1 MPASNK
7 PIKKYH
13 YIDALR
19 GIAIL
24 GVIIIHVGEMQN
36 STFIENKTKYGQLGV
51 QLFFVASA
59 LTLCLSME
67 KRGYNWPEI
76 KNFFIRR
83 YFRIAPL
90 YYTGILIYFAINLL
104 LANSNRLNSLNNYTI
119 AGILTNVLFIHG
131 FVPTYN
137 NNIIPGGWSI
147 GTEMAFYCIFPLLF
161 KWQHNKTALHIL
173 IVLISYVLLSIL
185 IIVTLNQYYNLRFI
199 YNNNFY
205 YNNLFNQLPVFLCGL
220 LLYKDVKG
228 NIIKK
233 QIYNLIL
240 FLAGFLAI
248 YINWKYGWS
257 FSFFLIPVFSG
268 MAFFA
273 LGSFLRSVYFR
284 IALLERIGQ
293 LSFSIYILHWIT
305 VWYIFPK
312 INNYLGNRITSNI
325 YVGFV
330 CDFLLTLTISFLLAR
345 ITEKYIE
352 NHGIALADKL
362 LKRRQ

>member
-1 MPASNK
+1 MSVSNK

-19 GIAIL
+19 GIAII
-24 GVIIIHVGEMQN
+24 GVILIHAGEMQK
-36 STFIENKTKYGQLGV
+36 SIFLESKTKYGQLGV

-67 KRGYNWPEI
+67 KRGYSWPEI
-76 KNFFIRR
+76 KSFFIRR

-90 YYTGILIYFAINLL
+90 YYIGILIYFGINLL
-104 LANSNRLNSLNNYTI
+104 LANLQMPNGLNNYSLK
-119 AGILTNVLFIHG
+119 GISANVLFIHG
-131 FVPTYN
+131 FMPAYN
-137 NNIIPGGWSI
+137 NNIVPGGWSI
-147 GTEMAFYCIFPLLF
+147 GSEMAFYCIFPLLYI
-161 KWQHNKTALHIL
+161 WLHHKTARYIFD
-173 IVLISYVLLSIL
+173 VLVGYVLLAL
-185 IIVTLNQYYNLRFI
+185 LVIVSLSLCCHLKFI

-205 YNNLFNQLPVFLCGL
+205 YNSLFNQLPVFLWGF

-228 NIIKK
+228 NIIKN

-248 YINWKYGWS
+248 YINWKHGWS
-257 FSFFLIPVFSG
+257 FSFFLIPTFAG

-273 LGSFLRSVYFR
+273 LGSFLKSAYVRNAF
-284 IALLERIGQ
+284 LERIGQ

-305 VWYIFPK
+305 VWYVFPNLNEYFDNK
-312 INNYLGNRITSNI
+312 ITKNLYI
-325 YVGFV
+325 GFT
-330 CDFLLTLTISFLLAR
+330 CDFLLTLTISFLLAK

-352 NHGIALADKL
+352 KPGIALADKL
-362 LKRRQ
+362 LKERQ